1 MKNKMLNYIK
11 KNNLKHIRLYNYL
24 EENSSVNIYNAKND
38 INIFKLSNGEQ
49 ITLHFNSNTFKW
61 SL

>member
-24 EENSSVNIYNAKND
+24 EENSSINIYNAKND
-38 INIFKLSNGEQ
+38 CNIFKLSNGEQ

>member
-49 ITLHFNSNTFKW
+49 ITLRFNSNTFKW